1 MKIVRISHVGIAVN
15 SVRAAGNVFEALGLP
30 LHEMEKVDEQKVQVA
45 MHPVGESRIEL
56 LEPTD
61 AESPIAKFL
70 DKRGE
75 GIHHLCF
82 EVEDLEAALQELK
95 SRGIR
100 LIDESPRQG
109 AGGCKVAFVHPAAT
123 HGVLIEL
130 SEVKEP

>member
-1 MKIVRISHVGIAVN
+1 MKIVRISHVGIAVK
-15 SVRAAGNVFEALGLP
+15 SVEAGSDIFEALGLP
-30 LHEMEKVDEQKVQVA
+30 LRETEEVEAQKVKVA
-45 MHPVGESRIEL
+45 LCPVGESRIEL

-61 AESPIAKFL
+61 AQSPIARFL

-95 SRGIR
+95 SRGVR
-100 LIDESPRQG
+100 LIDETPRRG
-109 AGGCKVAFVHPAAT
+109 AGGCKVAFIHPAAT

-130 SEVKEP
+130 NEVKGL